1 MSGHDVVSEVVGQ
14 RPGKVVAL
22 HLNYPSRCAE
32 RGRTP
37 AQASYFL
44 KPASSLAG
52 SGPVVRPE
60 GFELLQFEGEV
71 ALVIGTAAR
80 SVSPEEGWAHV
91 GWVTAANDLG
101 LQDLRYA
108 DKGSN
113 VRSKGGDGFTAL
125 GPRLIPAGEIDPTR
139 LRVRT
144 LLDGEVV
151 QDDTTEHLLFGFG
164 HLIADL
170 SRTMT
175 LEPGDIIL
183 TGTPAGAS
191 VALPG
196 QRVEVEVSSL
206 DDASVSSGTLV
217 TDVVSGPA
225 PGAWGSPPKADD
237 EATADAWGLRLP
249 RSDDAPTAPPAPDS
263 LEAQGLPDLSDPALI
278 ERVLGVAVA
287 TLSVQLRRRGYES
300 VFIDGVRSLVPG
312 QKFAGPARTLR
323 YVAYRK
329 DLFEAKGVGYTPQK
343 QAIESVGPGEV
354 LVMEARGDSTAGTL
368 GDILAL
374 RAKARG
380 CAGIITDGA
389 VRDLAPV
396 IATGLPV
403 MSSGAH
409 PSVLGRRHVPWALD
423 ETIVCGGATIQPGE
437 LIVADDD
444 GAIVIP
450 PALLLDVLADAE
462 EQERQ
467 EAFIAE
473 KVKAGESVETL
484 YPLGKPWQAEYAAWQ
499 AARTRHTGSDA
510 TDSHATSNDQT
521 EGA

>member
-1 MSGHDVVSEVVGQ
+1 MSVHDAVSDVVRETVGR
-14 RPGKVVAL
+14 RPGKILAV

-37 AQASYFL
+37 AEASYFL
-44 KPASSLAG
+44 KPASSLTG

-71 ALVIGTAAR
+71 AIVIATPAR
-80 SVSPEEGWAHV
+80 DVAPEDGWGHV

-113 VRSKGGDGFTAL
+113 VRSKGGDGFTAI
-125 GPRLIPAGEIDPTR
+125 GPALIAADDVDPAR
-139 LRVRT
+139 LRLRT

-175 LEPGDIIL
+175 LEPGDVIL

-191 VALPG
+191 VALPA
-196 QRVEVEVSSL
+196 QRIEVEVCSL
-206 DDASVSSGTLV
+206 DDPSVTSGVLV
-217 TDVVSGPA
+217 TEVVEGAA

-237 EATADAWGLRLP
+237 EARADAWGARL
-249 RSDDAPTAPPAPDS
+249 AQPAPAPGETAGSTRSAASAD
-263 LEAQGLPDLSDPALI
+263 ADDPLPDLRDPALI
-278 ERVLGVAVA
+278 ERVLGVGVA
-287 TLSVQLRRRGYES
+287 TLSVQLRRRGYDTVS
-300 VFIDGVRSLVPG
+300 IDGVRNLVPG
-312 QKFAGPARTLR
+312 RKFAGPARTLR

-329 DLFEAKGVGYTPQK
+329 DLFTAKSGGYTPQK
-343 QAIESVGPGEV
+343 QAIEAVDPGEV
-354 LVMEARGDSTAGTL
+354 LVMEARGDSSAGTL

-374 RAKARG
+374 RAQVRG

-389 VRDLAPV
+389 VRDYALV
-396 IATGLPV
+396 RDSGLPV

-409 PSVLGRRHVPWALD
+409 PAVLGRRHVPWALD
-423 ETIVCGGATIQPGE
+423 ETIVCGGATVQPGE
-437 LIVADDD
+437 LVVADDD

-450 PALLLDVLADAE
+450 PALLLEVLADAE

-467 EAFIAE
+467 ESFIVE
-473 KVKAGESVETL
+473 KVRAGESVETL
-484 YPLGKPWQAEYAAWQ
+484 YPLGAAWQAEYAAWT
-499 AARTRHTGSDA
+499 AAQKPHTD
-510 TDSHATSNDQT
+510 T